1 MTITALESRNEY
13 IATSGQTTF
22 SYTFKI
28 FATTDLNVY
37 ITATGDTP
45 DDATDI
51 TTLYTVTGVGEA
63 AGGTIVLNTGATLDD
78 SVTIVSNIPDSRST
92 DYQDNGDF
100 IPETVNADFDKVVS
114 LVKQGIGAA
123 NRTLQFQESEQSVSG
138 LSIDT
143 PVAGEF
149 LIWNAGA
156 DGVTG
161 ASPSVGLGDMVGA
174 LNLSDVSSTASSRT
188 NLGLGS
194 VDNTADADKPVSTA
208 TQTALDLKLN
218 LTGGTV
224 TGQIK
229 GITPVAAA
237 DLVRKD
243 YADALSGG
251 GKVLQVEDISTA
263 SYLSGSG
270 TAMSFDDNFP
280 VVTEGWEVLT
290 GSFTPLSATSTFY
303 IEYIGNTATASNDIH
318 VAALFKDGATNA
330 VAATYQYETGASIG
344 FMGFSYK
351 LASVSTS
358 AITFAVRH
366 ALDAGT
372 ATMYVNGYTARK
384 GGGALSI
391 ALRIIEVEA

>member
-1 MTITALESRNEY
+1 MTITALDARNEY
-13 IATSGQTTF
+13 TATSGQTTF

-78 SVTIVSNIPDSRST
+78 AVTIVSNIPESRTT

-100 IPETVNADFDKVVS
+100 VPETVNADFDKVVS

-123 NRTLQFQESEQSVSG
+123 NRTLQFQESEQSVSA

-149 LIWNAGA
+149 LIWNTGA

-174 LNLSDVSSTASSRT
+174 LNLGDVSSAASSRT

-194 VDNTADADKPVSTA
+194 VDDTADADKPVSTA

-218 LTGGTV
+218 LAGGTV

-229 GITPVAAA
+229 GITPVATS
-237 DLVRKD
+237 DLTRKD
-243 YADALSGG
+243 YVDARTQ
-251 GKVLQVEDISTA
+251 GKVLQAADLTGASYATSTA
-263 SYLSGSG
+263 SIPY
-270 TAMSFDDNFP
+270 DDTIP
-280 VVTEGWEVLT
+280 QVTEGWEPMSV
-290 GSFTPLSATSTFY
+290 SFTPLSATSTMY
-303 IEYIGNTATASNDIH
+303 ISVSLP
-318 VAALFKDGATNA
+318 VAIAVTGTLTMALFKDGAA
-330 VAATYQYETGASIG
+330 DAIAAATKAITGTYTDN
-344 FMGFSYK
+344 MELHHK

-358 AITFAVRH
+358 LIGFTVRLG
-366 ALDAGT
+366 ADT
-372 ATMYVNGYTARK
+372 VQNSYVNGYAARK
-384 GGGALSI
+384 MGGVSNMLI
-391 ALRIIEVEA
+391 RIIEVEA